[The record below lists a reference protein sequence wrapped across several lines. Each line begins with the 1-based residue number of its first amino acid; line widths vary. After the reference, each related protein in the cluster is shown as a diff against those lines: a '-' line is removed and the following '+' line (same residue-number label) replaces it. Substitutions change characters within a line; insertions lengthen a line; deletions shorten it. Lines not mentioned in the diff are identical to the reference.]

1 MGPPVGVVL
10 ISILTGFYGL
20 MWILA
25 ATLASPPGNA
35 WAAYGPFIGL
45 AVLALAVGLWT
56 LRPLA
61 WLFTLALYGIGSLWT
76 ITEVLAGESSRLMAV
91 FVGFVIVVYLVARK
105 DRFVGPESVVSGRA
119 E

>member
-1 MGPPVGVVL
+1 MRPPVGVVL
-10 ISILTGFYGL
+10 ISILTGLYGL

-25 ATLASPPGNA
+25 ATLASPQAGA

-61 WLFTLALYGIGSLWT
+61 WMLTLALYGVGSLWT
-76 ITEVLAGESSRLMAV
+76 ITEVLAGDVSRVTAV
-91 FVGFVIVVYLVARK
+91 FVGFAIVIYLVVRK
-105 DRFVGPESVVSGRA
+105 DRFVGPDSVASESA